1 MTAHAAIRYVRGITG
16 RAGGPDRGGPPVAVL
31 AEVTEQAQAS
41 AVVAL
46 AYHRSAVRWN
56 SQARS
61 SPEKP
66 EKIAS

>member
-1 MTAHAAIRYVRGITG
+1 MVIMPFRGRVRC
-16 RAGGPDRGGPPVAVL
+16 PDRAGPPVGVL

-56 SQARS
+56 SQAHS
-61 SPEKP
+61 SSEKP